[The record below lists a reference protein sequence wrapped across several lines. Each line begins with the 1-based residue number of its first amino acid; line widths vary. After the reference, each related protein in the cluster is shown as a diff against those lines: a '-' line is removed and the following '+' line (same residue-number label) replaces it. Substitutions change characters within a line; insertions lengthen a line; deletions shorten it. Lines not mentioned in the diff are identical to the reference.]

1 MSNFDWDDFRVFLAA
16 ARTQSGLEAS
26 HLLKMSQ
33 STVSRRLGKLEKD
46 VGAKLFDR
54 SAQGLR
60 LTTAGHHLLE
70 HAEKLESTL
79 SVIESQVSQG
89 DRMELSG
96 EIRIGA
102 TEAFGTF
109 FLMPHL
115 ANFCQRHQAVNM
127 DVLPLPRSLNIS
139 KREVDTSVA
148 LDRPRTN
155 SFVTRKLG
163 EYRLLPYASPEYLER
178 HPPIRRVEDFQ
189 DHRWID
195 FVDDLLFSPQQ
206 FHLHKWSSSLPRCL
220 RSTSVV
226 AQAQA
231 VKAGL
236 GIAVIPCFLGSV
248 TDNLVP
254 ILPDKVDITRS
265 LWLVAP
271 PERREL
277 ARIRALWD
285 YVRDIAELNA
295 DYLDGKTTEMTW
307 LK

>member
-1 MSNFDWDDFRVFLAA
+1 MSNFDWDNFRIFLAA

-33 STVSRRLGKLEKD
+33 STISRRIRKLEQD
-46 VGAKLFDR
+46 VGSKLFDR

-60 LTTAGHHLLE
+60 LTTAGHHLFE
-70 HAEKLESTL
+70 HVEKLESTF
-79 SVIESQVSQG
+79 SVMEFQVSQG

-96 EIRIGA
+96 EVRIGA
-102 TEAFGTF
+102 TEAFGSF
-109 FLMPHL
+109 FLMSHL
-115 ANFCQRHQAVNM
+115 SNFCQRHPAITM

-148 LDRPRTN
+148 LDRPRAN

-163 EYRLLPYASPEYLER
+163 EYRLLPYATPEYLDS
-178 HPPIRRVEDFQ
+178 HPRIKRVEDFQ
-189 DHRWID
+189 DHLWID

-206 FHLHKWSSSLPRCL
+206 FHLHKWSSSLKRCL

-236 GIAVIPCFLGSV
+236 GIAIIPCFLANV
-248 TDNLVP
+248 TDNLIP
-254 ILPDKVDITRS
+254 ILPNKVDITRS

-285 YVRDIAELNA
+285 YVKEVAEANA
-295 DYLDGKTTEMTW
+295 DYLDGKTSVMEW
-307 LK
+307 IR

>member
-1 MSNFDWDDFRVFLAA
+1 MSNFDWDNFRIFLAA

-33 STVSRRLGKLEKD
+33 STISRRIRKLEDD
-46 VGAKLFDR
+46 VGSKLFDR
-54 SAQGLR
+54 SAQGMR
-60 LTTAGHHLLE
+60 LTAAGHQLLE
-70 HAEKLESTL
+70 HVEKLESTF
-79 SVIESQVSQG
+79 SVMESQVSPG
-89 DRMELSG
+89 NRMELSG

-115 ANFCQRHQAVNM
+115 SNFCQRHHGIAM

-148 LDRPRTN
+148 LDRPKAN

-163 EYRLLPYASPEYLER
+163 EYRLLPYATPEYLER
-178 HPPIRRVEDFQ
+178 HPRITRVEDFQ
-189 DHRWID
+189 EHRWID

-206 FHLHKWSSSLPRCL
+206 FHLHKWSASLKRCL

-236 GIAVIPCFLGSV
+236 GIAVIPCFLANV

-254 ILPDKVDITRS
+254 ILPEHVDITRS

-285 YVRDIAELNA
+285 YVRDIVDLNQ
-295 DYLDGKTTEMTW
+295 DYLDGKTSDMTW
-307 LK
+307 LT

>member
-1 MSNFDWDDFRVFLAA
+1 MRNVDWDNFRIFLAA
-16 ARTQSGLEAS
+16 ARAQSGLEAS
-26 HLLKMSQ
+26 HLLDMSQ
-33 STVSRRLGKLEKD
+33 STISRRITKLERD
-46 VGAKLFDR
+46 VGSKLFDR

-60 LTTAGHHLLE
+60 LTTAGHNLFE
-70 HAEKLESTL
+70 HVEKLESTF
-79 SVIESQVSQG
+79 SVMESQVSQG

-109 FLMPHL
+109 FLMAHL
-115 ANFCQRHQAVNM
+115 SNFCERHQAIAM

-148 LDRPRTN
+148 LDRPETN

-163 EYRLLPYASPEYLER
+163 DYRLLPYATPEYLDR

-189 DHRWID
+189 EHRWID

-206 FHLHKWSSSLPRCL
+206 FHLHKWGASLKRCL

-285 YVRDIAELNA
+285 YIREIADLNA

>member
-1 MSNFDWDDFRVFLAA
+1 MSNFDWDNFRIFLAA
-16 ARTQSGLEAS
+16 ARTQSGVEAA

-33 STVSRRLGKLEKD
+33 STISRRIRQLEKD
-46 VGAKLFDR
+46 VGSKLFDR

-60 LTTAGHHLLE
+60 LTTAGHHLFE
-70 HAEKLESTL
+70 HAEKLESTF
-79 SVIESQVSQG
+79 SVMESQAAGG

-115 ANFCQRHQAVNM
+115 SNFCQRHPGIAM

-148 LDRPRTN
+148 LDRPRAN

-163 EYRLLPYASPEYLER
+163 EYRLLPYATPEYLAR
-178 HPPIRRVEDFQ
+178 HPRIRRTEDFQ
-189 DHRWID
+189 DHLWID

-206 FHLHKWSSSLPRCL
+206 FHLHKWGASLKRCL

-236 GIAVIPCFLGSV
+236 GLAILPCFLANV

-254 ILPDKVDITRS
+254 VLPHKVDITRS

-285 YVRDIAELNA
+285 YTREVAEANA
-295 DYLDGKTTEMTW
+295 GYLDGKTAQMTW

>member
-1 MSNFDWDDFRVFLAA
+1 MSNVDWDNFRIFLAA
-16 ARTQSGLEAS
+16 ARAQSGLEAS

-33 STVSRRLGKLEKD
+33 PTISRRIRKLEED
-46 VGAKLFDR
+46 MGLKLFDR

-60 LTTAGHHLLE
+60 LTTAGHQLFE
-70 HAEKLESTL
+70 QAEKLESTF
-79 SVIESQVSQG
+79 SVMELQASQG

-115 ANFCQRHQAVNM
+115 SNFCMRHPAIAM

-148 LDRPRTN
+148 LDRPKAN

-163 EYRLLPYASPEYLER
+163 EYRLLPYATPEYLER
-178 HPPIRRVEDFQ
+178 HPRITRIEDFQ

-206 FHLHKWSSSLPRCL
+206 FHLHKWSSSLKRCL

-236 GIAVIPCFLGSV
+236 GIAILPCFLANV
-248 TDNLVP
+248 TDNLIP
-254 ILPDKVDITRS
+254 ILPDKVEIKRA

-285 YVRDIAELNA
+285 YVRDTVEING
-295 DYLDGKTTEMTW
+295 DYLDGKTSEMTW
-307 LK
+307 LR